1 MKNEVQMNSV
11 WLTRQMSYC
20 GWRGDLWGQ
29 ASSQSER
36 WTCSFWLRVRVNTV
50 LWTDPLYYVV
60 AGYSLK
66 LKNESIRYH
75 FLNVPRSL
83 RIYRCVRQGFLKIP
97 ITSNIFVSDLEGQKW
112 WLKVK
117 FSKCT
122 YKADNVQVRLTRLP
136 KHTDNN

>member
-1 MKNEVQMNSV
+1 MNAGLV
-11 WLTRQMSYC
+11 HFDC
-20 GWRGDLWGQ
+20 VG
-29 ASSQSER
+29 
-36 WTCSFWLRVRVNTV
+36 VKTV

-97 ITSNIFVSDLEGQKW
+97 ITSNIFVSDLEGQK
-112 WLKVK
+112 
-117 FSKCT
+117 
-122 YKADNVQVRLTRLP
+122 
-136 KHTDNN
+136 